1 MRKALKFTLFTFSF
15 LWMMSC
21 LPQQKDVVKKI
32 DKSTVQAEVIGKDV
46 QLVDVRTP
54 MEYQEG
60 HIDDAVNFDISNAE
74 TFAFQLEGL
83 DKEKPVY
90 VYCKKG
96 ARSNKAV
103 EILKTKGFTQI
114 YDYSGGY
121 DDWKK
126 ED

>member
-1 MRKALKFTLFTFSF
+1 
-15 LWMMSC
+15 
-21 LPQQKDVVKKI
+21 
-32 DKSTVQAEVIGKDV
+32 
-46 QLVDVRTP
+46 

>member
-1 MRKALKFTLFTFSF
+1 MRRVIKFTLLTFSF
-15 LWMMSC
+15 LWAMAC
-21 LPQQKDVVKKI
+21 LPQQEGLVKKI
-32 DKSTVQAEVIGKDV
+32 DKATVQAEVIGKDV

-54 MEYQEG
+54 AEYNQG
-60 HIDDAVNFDISNAE
+60 HIDDAVNFDVSDTE
-74 TFAFQLEGL
+74 TFSTQIENL
-83 DKEKPVY
+83 DKGRPVY

-96 ARSNKAV
+96 GRSNKAA

-126 ED
+126 IE